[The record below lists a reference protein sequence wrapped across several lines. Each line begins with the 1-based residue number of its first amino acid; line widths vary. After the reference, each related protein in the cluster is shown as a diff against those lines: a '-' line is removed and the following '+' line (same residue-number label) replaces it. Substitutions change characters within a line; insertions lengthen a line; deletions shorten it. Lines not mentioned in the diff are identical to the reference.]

1 MVQIKVDLSGAQAKL
16 SQQAHQRGQFAMA
29 NQMMADMN
37 QFVPMKEGIL
47 RMTAT
52 VDIDGSAINYNTP
65 YASRLFYYQMVN
77 YTTPGTG
84 PRCDNKAKGMFMSD
98 WINAYLKG
106 AGY

>member
-1 MVQIKVDLSGAQAKL
+1 MVRVSIDLSGAQAKL
-16 SQQAHQRGQFAMA
+16 SQQAQQRGQYALA
-29 NQMMADMN
+29 NQALSDMN

-52 VDIDGSAINYNTP
+52 IDVDGSAINYNTP
-65 YASRLFYYQMVN
+65 YAGTQFYVQHVN

-84 PRCDNKAKGMFMSD
+84 PRWDLKAKSMFMSD
-98 WINAYLKG
+98 WINAFMRG